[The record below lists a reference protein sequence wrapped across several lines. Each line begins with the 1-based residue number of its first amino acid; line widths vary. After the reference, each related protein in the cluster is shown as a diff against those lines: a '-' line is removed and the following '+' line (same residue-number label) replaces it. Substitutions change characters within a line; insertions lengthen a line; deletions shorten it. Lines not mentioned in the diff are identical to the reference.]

1 MGLDTM
7 LQTDGFPLSR
17 SQAHRLMIARAI
29 VSRPRLLLIDGSLDK
44 LGPRMRQRVWDNLRS
59 DLQPWTILIVTH
71 DTEIINSCDK
81 RIELTPPTD
90 AHH

>member
-1 MGLDTM
+1 
-7 LQTDGFPLSR
+7 
-17 SQAHRLMIARAI
+17 MIARAI

-59 DLQPWTILIVTH
+59 DLQPWTMLIVTH

-81 RIELTPPTD
+81 RIELIPPTD